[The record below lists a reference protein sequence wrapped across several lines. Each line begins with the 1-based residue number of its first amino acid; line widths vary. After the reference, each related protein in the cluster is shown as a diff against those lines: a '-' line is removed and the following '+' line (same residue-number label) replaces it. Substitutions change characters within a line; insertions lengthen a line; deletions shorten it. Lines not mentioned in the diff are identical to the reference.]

1 MRLSTGCVTRQCQSR
16 VFTGTPIGTLFTAA
30 KVNSNANTKENCT
43 DAWVWTQILCDLT
56 STGGATPNGSNNT
69 DYAFKSSANVGYT
82 IDSDASTRAYVV
94 IDLGAVRNFTTLRIF
109 QMFSDGKTTE
119 VAMSVSNLTSS
130 TWPDYNDATWTSVV
144 SRSPVGSGKDSSP
157 FVTCPTILDF
167 GATNGR
173 YVRLDLWNG
182 GQFGSPSWVE
192 VTATKLFY
200 ENTVA
205 PPGSGC
211 PPEPPTNSAATAGN
225 ATASVSWTPPTGV
238 VTGYSLQQSSNGGST
253 WTSAVTSPNPVTG
266 SATSTLV
273 TGLSNGTTYV
283 FRVLASNATGSS
295 PYSNASNA
303 VTPSAG
309 LPNPPT
315 NVVATAGNAL
325 VDVSWTAVSG
335 ATSYQVTGSPSGS
348 CSAVATA
355 TTCTVTGLTNGLT
368 YTFTVTTT
376 SSGGV
381 SGASLPSN
389 QATPTGPTHTVIFN
403 ANGGSGTMSNQVANV
418 ATNLTTNT
426 FTRTGYSFSGW
437 NTVAGG
443 GGTAYADGASYAFA
457 ADVTLYAQWTAL
469 PNHTVTFNNNN
480 GTGSMTAQVANVATN
495 LTTNTF
501 TRTGYS
507 FSGWNTVAGGGGT
520 AYADG
525 ASYAFAADVTLY
537 AQWTAAVVNGACATV
552 AATAFVPT
560 TGLCTQGT
568 APSSATPGSPW
579 TWTCT
584 GSGGGSTASCSAP
597 NASTATGTGT
607 GRAVIS
613 GDTWVVDT
621 ANSAGF
627 VATSTTP
634 SLPPGY
640 TFPHGLFEL
649 KIISG
654 AAGSTATV
662 VITWPAAL
670 PAGTQYWKY
679 GPEASNHTPHWY
691 QFAGAAISGNTITLT
706 ITDGGAGDDD
716 YTANSVITDPG
727 GPGVPDGSAAVGIP
741 TLSEWSLIILAG
753 LMGLFAMGQLRR
765 ARRR

>member
-1 MRLSTGCVTRQCQSR
+1 M
-16 VFTGTPIGTLFTAA
+16 TA
-30 KVNSNANTKENCT
+30 
-43 DAWVWTQILCDLT
+43 
-56 STGGATPNGSNNT
+56 
-69 DYAFKSSANVGYT
+69 
-82 IDSDASTRAYVV
+82 
-94 IDLGAVRNFTTLRIF
+94 NF
-109 QMFSDGKTTE
+109 
-119 VAMSVSNLTSS
+119 
-130 TWPDYNDATWTSVV
+130 
-144 SRSPVGSGKDSSP
+144 
-157 FVTCPTILDF
+157 
-167 GATNGR
+167 
-173 YVRLDLWNG
+173 
-182 GQFGSPSWVE
+182 
-192 VTATKLFY
+192 
-200 ENTVA
+200 A
-205 PPGSGC
+205 P
-211 PPEPPTNSAATAGN
+211 
-225 ATASVSWTPPTGV
+225 
-238 VTGYSLQQSSNGGST
+238 
-253 WTSAVTSPNPVTG
+253 
-266 SATSTLV
+266 
-273 TGLSNGTTYV
+273 
-283 FRVLASNATGSS
+283 
-295 PYSNASNA
+295 
-303 VTPSAG
+303 
-309 LPNPPT
+309 
-315 NVVATAGNAL
+315 
-325 VDVSWTAVSG
+325 
-335 ATSYQVTGSPSGS
+335 TSYSVTYNLG
-348 CSAVATA
+348 
-355 TTCTVTGLTNGLT
+355 
-368 YTFTVTTT
+368 
-376 SSGGV
+376 
-381 SGASLPSN
+381 
-389 QATPTGPTHTVIFN
+389 
-403 ANGGSGTMSNQVANV
+403 GGSGTTPTQAN
-418 ATNLTTNT
+418 TNYGASFTTAAST
-426 FTRTGYSFSGW
+426 GFAKTGYTFAGW
-437 NTVAGG
+437 NDGISTYAAGA
-443 GGTAYADGASYAFA
+443 TYTMPASN
-457 ADVTLYAQWTAL
+457 VTLTAQWTAL

>member
-457 ADVTLYAQWTAL
+457 ADVTLYAQWTA
-469 PNHTVTFNNNN
+469 
-480 GTGSMTAQVANVATN
+480 
-495 LTTNTF
+495 
-501 TRTGYS
+501 
-507 FSGWNTVAGGGGT
+507 
-520 AYADG
+520 
-525 ASYAFAADVTLY
+525 
-537 AQWTAAVVNGACATV
+537 AVVNGACATV